1 MPIKI
6 TSSYPD
12 YGAHGKRLPSATDYL
27 LYRHDRRSVKGK
39 SIRGILPQKPPW
51 SGYALGFSRMGD
63 DHSPR
68 RAMGGRRLRGEI
80 DA

>member
-39 SIRGILPQKPPW
+39 SIRGILPLMPPGAVMPW
-51 SGYALGFSRMGD
+51 GFQGWGMTIR
-63 DHSPR
+63 
-68 RAMGGRRLRGEI
+68 RGER
-80 DA
+80 